1 MGRPSLLT
9 PERSAGIIDL
19 IRSGAFVKT
28 AAQANGISESTLH
41 YWVSR
46 ADEPDADPMY
56 SEFSE
61 ALTRARAL
69 AEVDAVKLIVE
80 AGHKHWRAAA
90 WFLERSFPEHYG
102 NRRRLEH
109 VGGEGGP
116 ITLAGLAELMGMD
129 DERQP
134 LEV

>member
-1 MGRPSLLT
+1 MP
-9 PERSAGIIDL
+9 IQC
-19 IRSGAFVKT
+19 IRSFRRP
-28 AAQANGISESTLH
+28 L
-41 YWVSR
+41 
-46 ADEPDADPMY
+46 
-56 SEFSE
+56 
-61 ALTRARAL
+61 RARAL
-69 AEVDAVKLIVE
+69 AEIDAVTLIVE

-109 VGGEGGP
+109 VGAEGGP

-129 DERQP
+129 DERAT